1 MPGLLSGA
9 ARFPRGRSGG
19 AAPGRVEPAPAAAL
33 HLRGAALPSRGHA
46 GGPAHPPQLGHLHLQ
61 HPLHRQLQG
70 DPLGGPGQA
79 GHRQV
84 LTGSEQ
90 KEGSHANLAE
100 RLQDILGHVPAGAER
115 EERDPHPSPPAPQG
129 LRCSMMDSQALQQ
142 TVALSPCRGKAS
154 SGNLASRE
162 SAKGLTWAVA
172 SLCLPLPTAAG
183 VFAPCP
189 ATGTGASSVFCE
201 DAAVPRGAGAV
212 DTIGRA
218 RTSPTSQ
225 LGHLE
230 HSYRSPGRE
239 LINPARRHPSRSSHR
254 SPTKQ

>member
-1 MPGLLSGA
+1 
-9 ARFPRGRSGG
+9 
-19 AAPGRVEPAPAAAL
+19 
-33 HLRGAALPSRGHA
+33 
-46 GGPAHPPQLGHLHLQ
+46 
-61 HPLHRQLQG
+61 
-70 DPLGGPGQA
+70 
-79 GHRQV
+79 
-84 LTGSEQ
+84 
-90 KEGSHANLAE
+90 
-100 RLQDILGHVPAGAER
+100 
-115 EERDPHPSPPAPQG
+115 
-129 LRCSMMDSQALQQ
+129 MMDSQALQQ
-142 TVALSPCRGKAS
+142 TVALSPCWGKAS

-239 LINPARRHPSRSSHR
+239 LINPARRHPSCSSHR